1 MVNWL
6 IEGELIDWWW
16 IDWLMVNWLVDELM
30 DWWWIDG
37 LMDRLISSGAMQ
49 ESWDAGPV
57 AAVPGYPDWAL
68 PARVLQ
74 LCPLTL
80 RHGWLRPQCRLR
92 GQVGNSPAEINVS
105 HLNLNRIPSL
115 NIFFKKNTVL
125 RSPAPF
131 WRLRLLPQ
139 INKKRCFGSIFIESG
154 SSQKSQ
160 SDPSDADPDLWIR
173 ICIIKVGSGSVWRDT
188 NPDPD
193 PGHIW

>member
-139 INKKRCFGSIFIESG
+139 IKKNCV
-154 SSQKSQ
+154 
-160 SDPSDADPDLWIR
+160 SDPYSLNPDPAKNHNRIPVMRIR
-173 ICIIKVGSGSVWRDT
+173 ICGSGFV
-188 NPDPD
+188 
-193 PGHIW
+193 